1 MKKIVLHIPKSLFLL
16 VVGGVLYGLVEILFR
31 GYTHPSMLLL
41 GGICFVLIGEINEV
55 YPWEMPLI
63 SQMFISMIIVTTL
76 EFIFGVVLNIFL
88 GLGVWDYS
96 QLPYNLCGQICL
108 LFSIGWFFLSAVA
121 IILDDC
127 LRYMLFGEEKPRY
140 NIFYCK
146 HPGEYSI
153 G

>member
-1 MKKIVLHIPKSLFLL
+1 MKKVVLHIPKMLFLL
-16 VVGGVLYGLVEILFR
+16 AIGGILYGLVEILFR

-76 EFIFGVVLNIFL
+76 EFIFGVILNIVL

-96 QLPYNLCGQICL
+96 ELPYNLCGQICL
-108 LFSIGWFFLSAVA
+108 LFSVGWFFLSAVA

-127 LRYMLFGEEKPRY
+127 LRHMLFGEGKPRY